1 MPIARKIDKDIPK
14 DFLNQMKTNLKKSP
28 VVVEEEPPV
37 LRQAQ
42 EPQNELQRS
51 QASPTTMVPEALEGP
66 QSPTSTMQTTRGPS
80 TGSGTAVTAGTPIT
94 NILPVKTDKY
104 ADVMNIR
111 LSKGRRNEIKA
122 FCSSNGVTVT
132 QYIESSFEFLSRE
145 VAAGNISLSK
155 GGITKKQI

>member
-14 DFLNQMKTNLKKSP
+14 DFLNQVKTNLKKTT
-28 VVVEEEPPV
+28 VVVEEEPLV
-37 LRQAQ
+37 QTSR
-42 EPQNELQRS
+42 
-51 QASPTTMVPEALEGP
+51 ASVVPEPIEGP
-66 QSPTSTMQTTRGPS
+66 QQGYSQPPKAFETVETQRPSAVDTAPVSALSP
-80 TGSGTAVTAGTPIT
+80 
-94 NILPVKTDKY
+94 KTDKY

-155 GGITKKQI
+155 GGITKKI

>member
-14 DFLNQMKTNLKKSP
+14 DFLNQMHSNLKKTT
-28 VVVEEEPPV
+28 VVVEEESPV

-42 EPQNELQRS
+42 QPQTIVGTEGRT
-51 QASPTTMVPEALEGP
+51 AVPEALEGQ
-66 QSPTSTMQTTRGPS
+66 QSPTNAQTSRGPS
-80 TGSGTAVTAGTPIT
+80 TGSGTPTPPKAFET
-94 NILPVKTDKY
+94 TSASTLTPKTDKY

-132 QYIESSFEFLSRE
+132 QFIESSYEFLARE
-145 VAAGNISLSK
+145 VAAGNISISK
-155 GGITKKQI
+155 GGISKKII

>member
-14 DFLNQMKTNLKKSP
+14 DFLNQMKTNLKKTT
-28 VVVEEEPPV
+28 VAVEEEPPV
-37 LRQAQ
+37 
-42 EPQNELQRS
+42 
-51 QASPTTMVPEALEGP
+51 QASRATVVPEPVEGP
-66 QSPTSTMQTTRGPS
+66 QQ
-80 TGSGTAVTAGTPIT
+80 GSSQPPKAFETVESQRPAAAENAPVSALTP
-94 NILPVKTDKY
+94 KTDKY

-155 GGITKKQI
+155 GGITKKI

>member
-14 DFLNQMKTNLKKSP
+14 DFLNQMKSNLKKSP

-37 LRQAQ
+37 QSSVLRQAQ
-42 EPQNELQRS
+42 EPQS
-51 QASPTTMVPEALEGP
+51 SVVPEALEGP
-66 QSPTSTMQTTRGPS
+66 QHVEMPTSKAPS
-80 TGSGTAVTAGTPIT
+80 TGSGTAFTAGTPIA

>member
-28 VVVEEEPPV
+28 VVVEEEPTVQATVAPV

-42 EPQNELQRS
+42 EPQE
-51 QASPTTMVPEALEGP
+51 EGP

-80 TGSGTAVTAGTPIT
+80 TGSGTAVTAGTPIA

>member
-14 DFLNQMKTNLKKSP
+14 DFLNQMKSNLKKTT
-28 VVVEEEPPV
+28 VAVEEEAPV

-42 EPQNELQRS
+42 QPQTSAAPVQSSVARV
-51 QASPTTMVPEALEGP
+51 VPEPVEGVEVQQP
-66 QSPTSTMQTTRGPS
+66 PKAFE
-80 TGSGTAVTAGTPIT
+80 TAAT
-94 NILPVKTDKY
+94 NAIPVKTDKY

-155 GGITKKQI
+155 GGITKKM

>member
-37 LRQAQ
+37 QVVATSAALRQAQ
-42 EPQNELQRS
+42 EPQ
-51 QASPTTMVPEALEGP
+51 ASVVPEALEGP
-66 QSPTSTMQTTRGPS
+66 QSPTSTMQSTRAPS
-80 TGSGTAVTAGTPIT
+80 TGSGTTVTAGTPIA

>member
-28 VVVEEEPPV
+28 VVIEEEPPVQASV

-42 EPQNELQRS
+42 EPQS
-51 QASPTTMVPEALEGP
+51 SVVPEALEGP
-66 QSPTSTMQTTRGPS
+66 QHVEMPTSKGPS
-80 TGSGTAVTAGTPIT
+80 TGSGTAVTAGTPIA

-155 GGITKKQI
+155 GGITKKVL

>member
-1 MPIARKIDKDIPK
+1 MPIARKIDKDISK
-14 DFLNQMKTNLKKSP
+14 DFLNQMKANLTKTT
-28 VVVEEEPPV
+28 VAVEEEPPV
-37 LRQAQ
+37 R
-42 EPQNELQRS
+42 
-51 QASPTTMVPEALEGP
+51 ASRATVAPVVPEPVEGQQQVSSQP
-66 QSPTSTMQTTRGPS
+66 PKAFETTPTSSLSP
-80 TGSGTAVTAGTPIT
+80 
-94 NILPVKTDKY
+94 KTDKY

>member
-28 VVVEEEPPV
+28 VVIEEEPPVQATV

-42 EPQNELQRS
+42 EPQ
-51 QASPTTMVPEALEGP
+51 ASVVPEALEGP

-80 TGSGTAVTAGTPIT
+80 TGSGTTVTAGTPIA

>member
-28 VVVEEEPPV
+28 VVVEEEQPVQTTVAPV

-42 EPQNELQRS
+42 EPQ
-51 QASPTTMVPEALEGP
+51 AAVTTVVPEALEGP
-66 QSPTSTMQTTRGPS
+66 QHVSAQPPKAFENTSVIAQ
-80 TGSGTAVTAGTPIT
+80 
-94 NILPVKTDKY
+94 PVKTDKY

-155 GGITKKQI
+155 GGISKKV

>member
-14 DFLNQMKTNLKKSP
+14 DFLNQMKTNLTKTT
-28 VVVEEEPPV
+28 VAVEEEPPV
-37 LRQAQ
+37 K
-42 EPQNELQRS
+42 
-51 QASPTTMVPEALEGP
+51 ASGVPEPVEGLQQKSSQPPKAFETEETHKTAIENASTRALAP
-66 QSPTSTMQTTRGPS
+66 
-80 TGSGTAVTAGTPIT
+80 
-94 NILPVKTDKY
+94 KTDKY

>member
-14 DFLNQMKTNLKKSP
+14 DFLNQVKTNLKKTT
-28 VVVEEEPPV
+28 VVVEEEPLV
-37 LRQAQ
+37 
-42 EPQNELQRS
+42 
-51 QASPTTMVPEALEGP
+51 QASRATMVPEPPKAFETVETQRPSAVDTAPVSAL
-66 QSPTSTMQTTRGPS
+66 SP
-80 TGSGTAVTAGTPIT
+80 
-94 NILPVKTDKY
+94 KTDKY

-155 GGITKKQI
+155 GGITKKI

>member
-14 DFLNQMKTNLKKSP
+14 DFLNQMKTNLKKTP

-37 LRQAQ
+37 LRQ
-42 EPQNELQRS
+42 S
-51 QASPTTMVPEALEGP
+51 QTSVVPEVLEGP
-66 QSPTSTMQTTRGPS
+66 QSPTSTMQSTRAPS
-80 TGSGTAVTAGTPIT
+80 TSSGTAVTAGTPIA

>member
-14 DFLNQMKTNLKKSP
+14 DFLNQMKSNLKKSP

-37 LRQAQ
+37 QASVAPVLRQAQ
-42 EPQNELQRS
+42 EPQS
-51 QASPTTMVPEALEGP
+51 SVVPEALEGP
-66 QSPTSTMQTTRGPS
+66 QHVEMPTSRAPS
-80 TGSGTAVTAGTPIT
+80 TGSGTAVTAGTPIA

>member
-14 DFLNQMKTNLKKSP
+14 DFLNQMKSNLKKTT
-28 VVVEEEPPV
+28 VAVEEEAPV
-37 LRQAQ
+37 VTKAAPVQQTTVER
-42 EPQNELQRS
+42 
-51 QASPTTMVPEALEGP
+51 ASYVVPETVEVQQPPKAFE
-66 QSPTSTMQTTRGPS
+66 
-80 TGSGTAVTAGTPIT
+80 TAAT
-94 NILPVKTDKY
+94 NSIPVKTDKY

>member
-37 LRQAQ
+37 QASVLRQAQ
-42 EPQNELQRS
+42 EPQAAVTTVVNV
-51 QASPTTMVPEALEGP
+51 QASETTFA
-66 QSPTSTMQTTRGPS
+66 STTQAAQPPKAFE
-80 TGSGTAVTAGTPIT
+80 TAPASAM
-94 NILPVKTDKY
+94 PVKTDKY

>member
-14 DFLNQMKTNLKKSP
+14 DFLNQVKTNLKKTT
-28 VVVEEEPPV
+28 VVVEEEPLV
-37 LRQAQ
+37 
-42 EPQNELQRS
+42 
-51 QASPTTMVPEALEGP
+51 QASRATVVPEPVEGP
-66 QSPTSTMQTTRGPS
+66 QQGSAQPPKAFETVESQRPAAAENAPVSALSP
-80 TGSGTAVTAGTPIT
+80 
-94 NILPVKTDKY
+94 KTDKY

-155 GGITKKQI
+155 GGITKKI